1 MSHLQHDLEELRPSA
16 VPKRFSW
23 HGKWGMH
30 WNELKGG
37 FQKAMLFSVAPF
49 MIIIHLGGN
58 DIVTIKQGK
67 MIKWIKRDLKYIASV
82 FPQAILVWSDI
93 LPRKKWRGM
102 INSPPNL
109 KQINNK
115 RKRIN
120 RAGRQAV
127 NDIINGRSIV
137 HKIDLVTP
145 GLFKA
150 DGCHL
155 TLVGNAI
162 FLNTLEE
169 AVSAFLSNPQ
179 LRVYNSG

>member
-16 VPKRFSW
+16 VTKRFSW
-23 HGKWGMH
+23 HGKGGMH
-30 WNELKGG
+30 WDELKGG

-58 DIVTIKQGK
+58 DLVTIKQGK

-93 LPRKKWRGM
+93 LPRQKWRGM

-137 HKIDLVTP
+137 HEIDLVTP